1 MLIEELKKQVGYSED
16 YIFKEVLV
24 DNKKVDV
31 FFNEVLTNGTGI
43 NDFILRQLILLKK
56 KDLKRLEE
64 ILPNTNIKIIKKDE
78 ILDYVNQGFLIII
91 VFGKIYASE
100 FKAFLDRGVTT
111 IESELAI
118 NGPKDSFCENFN
130 TNLGLIRRRIKSCDL
145 QAKSLLIGRS
155 TLTKV
160 AILYMENI
168 ADKKLVDK
176 ISKILERIDIDG
188 IIDSSYLK
196 FALEGRKS
204 FFPTIMMSERP
215 DKSAMALLE
224 GKIVILVDMSPYT
237 LILPSF
243 FLDFFHTVDDYYQK
257 PSNASFIRIVRVF
270 AFIIAVF
277 TPAIYISITT
287 RNYNLV
293 PLPLLL
299 MLKAGRTFV
308 PFPAYIEALFMIIC
322 FEILRESDIRM
333 SSTSGSAVSILGG
346 LILGDAAVA
355 AGIVSPIMI
364 IVIAISSIA
373 ALIFT
378 SLELVNALRNYKIFL
393 LILGTIFGIYGVIV
407 GSIIMLLKIVNL
419 RLFGYHYISIDE
431 NEINDSVVKINKR
444 IRKRNSILTKNVV
457 RGKYKWKRYL
467 LWLLF

>member
-1 MLIEELKKQVGYSED
+1 MVNNMLIEELKKQVGYSED

-64 ILPNTNIKIIKKDE
+64 ILPNTNIKIIKKEE

-293 PLPLLL
+293 PLSLLL

-457 RGKYKWKRYL
+457 RGKYK
-467 LWLLF
+467 

>member
-64 ILPNTNIKIIKKDE
+64 ILPNTNIKIIKKEE

-293 PLPLLL
+293 PLSLLL

-457 RGKYKWKRYL
+457 RGKYK
-467 LWLLF
+467 